1 MYDYYFTF
9 RSVTTAMKGSRI
21 LERAGIK
28 TLLSR
33 TPKML
38 QQQGCGY
45 CLKVRAGSL
54 QAAQTVLL
62 REDVRF
68 NKIYRKEENG
78 RWQEV
83 LR

>member
-1 MYDYYFTF
+1 MYDYFLTF

-21 LERAGIK
+21 LERVGIK

-33 TPKML
+33 TPKAL

-45 CLKVRAGSL
+45 SLKVRSEHL
-54 QAAQTVLL
+54 QEAQTVLFQ
-62 REDVRF
+62 EDVRF
-68 NKIYRKEENG
+68 NKIYSRENNG